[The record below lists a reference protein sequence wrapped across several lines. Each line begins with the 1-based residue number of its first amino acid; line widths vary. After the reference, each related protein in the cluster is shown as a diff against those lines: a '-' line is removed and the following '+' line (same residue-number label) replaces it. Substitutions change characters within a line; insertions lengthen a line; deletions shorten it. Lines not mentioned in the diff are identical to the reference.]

1 MSAINNEELVN
12 RFRDF
17 LEKSEQSREEL
28 PRKLDLFSFYSEITA
43 LKSEIKIESRLI
55 KRGLDNFQETAG
67 LIEQG
72 NLMLHSLV
80 QESKTKNQEN
90 EFNALR
96 PILTG
101 LIDLY
106 DRVHASLQTLPE
118 TFRAGSRFWQRRRCD
133 EEILDS
139 IRAGQEMLLERIVDL
154 LFDCGVRPM
163 EVSGRTFDPHTMRAV
178 GTDSFPELDDGV
190 VSGELRTGFTVNDE
204 IFRLADVRVNRR
216 KTDSKPSVTKRLRNI
231 FHKNKDK
238 DKDNR

>member
-1 MSAINNEELVN
+1 MSTINNEELVN

-80 QESKTKNQEN
+80 QESKTKDQKN

-118 TFRAGSRFWQRRRCD
+118 TFRAGSRFWQRRRGD
-133 EEILDS
+133 EEILNS
-139 IRAGQEMLLERIVDL
+139 IRAGQEMLLERIVEL

-178 GTDSFPELDDGV
+178 GTDSFSELDDGV
-190 VSGELRTGFTVNDE
+190 VSGESRTGFTVNDE

-216 KTDSKPSVTKRLRNI
+216 KTNSKPSVAKRFRNI
-231 FHKNKDK
+231 FHKN
-238 DKDNR
+238 